1 MDTSTV
7 RRSIG
12 GSPGRGMVTEAAP
25 PALRETAWR
34 ALRYFNLYRIIVAAL
49 FLLLAVSGVLPPPLG
64 SYDPRTFTF
73 AAALFFLLA
82 VGSQLMLEYRW
93 LRYDLS
99 TFVVIGGDVLC
110 ITLLMYASGGLASGF
125 GLLMV
130 ISIAAAGMLSRERQ
144 AFFYA
149 ALAALAVLIEESW
162 FWLYDFFPVSNY
174 TRAGLLGAAFFI
186 TAFLGHSM
194 ARRIRESEALAAR
207 RSSDLR
213 NLSALH
219 THIIQR
225 MQSGVLVLDPDGR
238 IRMANLS
245 AMHLLGLEPDATG
258 RPLEEVVPELAR
270 ELARWRAEGEG
281 TTRLVTPAGGLE
293 VWASFTS
300 LQTEG
305 GQETLIFLED
315 AAAMR
320 QRAQQLKLAS
330 LGRLAA
336 SIAHEVRN
344 PLGAISHAGQLLGES
359 QELPP
364 GDRRLVEIILEHAR
378 RVNGIVNNVL
388 QVSRRQPSVPEMLRL
403 GQWLQGFCQEFRERH
418 SLAEGDLVVE
428 GSDVMARM
436 DPGQLHQVLWNLSE
450 NALRHSRERPLI
462 RYRTGMIEG
471 AQRPFLDVIDSGEG
485 MSDEVREHLF
495 EPFFSRD
502 HGGSGLGLYL
512 ARELCECNQAQLVLE
527 EHGPRG
533 CRFRILFSHPEREQW
548 GRP

>member
-1 MDTSTV
+1 MRTET
-7 RRSIG
+7 G
-12 GSPGRGMVTEAAP
+12 LPGEP
-25 PALRETAWR
+25 ETAWR
-34 ALRYFNLYRIIVAAL
+34 ALRYFNLYRIIISAL
-49 FLLLAVSGVLPPPLG
+49 FLLLAMSGVLPPPLG
-64 SYDPRTFTF
+64 SYDTLIFTLS
-73 AAALFFLLA
+73 AALFFLLA
-82 VGSQLMLEYRW
+82 ISSQLMLEYHW

-99 TFVVIGGDVLC
+99 TFVVISGDILC

-149 ALAALAVLIEESW
+149 ALASLAVLVEESW
-162 FWLYDFFPVSNY
+162 FWLYDFFPVTNY

-186 TAFLGHSM
+186 TAFLGYSM

-225 MQSGVLVLDPDGR
+225 MQSGVLVLDPEDR
-238 IRMANLS
+238 IRMANRS
-245 AMHLLGLEPDATG
+245 AMNLLGLTQETNY
-258 RPLEEVVPELAR
+258 RPLAEVAPELSR
-270 ELARWRAEGEG
+270 ELRRWREQGEG
-281 TTRLVTPAGGLE
+281 TTRLVTPGGGFE

-305 GQETLIFLED
+305 GRDTLIFLED

-359 QELPP
+359 QGLSPE
-364 GDRRLVEIILEHAR
+364 DRRLVEIVLEHAR

-388 QVSRRQPSVPEMLRL
+388 QVSRREPSVPEILRL
-403 GQWLQGFCQEFRERH
+403 HEWLEEFSREFRERH
-418 SLAEGDLVVE
+418 SLAEKDLVIE
-428 GSDVMARM
+428 GDEVKVRM

-450 NALRHSRERPLI
+450 NAMRHSRGSPLI
-462 RYRTGMIEG
+462 RYRLGRLQGSE
-471 AQRPFLDVIDSGEG
+471 RPFLDVIDTGEG
-485 MSDEVREHLF
+485 MSEEVREHLF

-502 HGGSGLGLYL
+502 RGGSGLGLYL
-512 ARELCECNQAQLVLE
+512 ARELCECNQAQLSLE
-527 EHGPRG
+527 EQGPQG
-533 CRFRILFSHPEREQW
+533 CRFRILFSHPEREQM
-548 GRP
+548 PSV

>member
-1 MDTSTV
+1 MRTET
-7 RRSIG
+7 G
-12 GSPGRGMVTEAAP
+12 LPGEP
-25 PALRETAWR
+25 ETAWR
-34 ALRYFNLYRIIVAAL
+34 ALRYFNLYRIIVSAL
-49 FLLLAVSGVLPPPLG
+49 FLLLAASGVLPPPLG
-64 SYDPRTFTF
+64 SYDTLAFTLS
-73 AAALFFLLA
+73 AALFFVLA
-82 VGSQLMLEYRW
+82 IVSQLMLEYRW
-93 LRYDLS
+93 LRYDRS
-99 TFVVIGGDVLC
+99 IFVVISGDILC

-130 ISIAAAGMLSRERQ
+130 ISIAAAGMLGRERQ
-144 AFFYA
+144 AFFHA
-149 ALAALAVLIEESW
+149 ALASLAVLVEESW
-162 FWLYDFFPVSNY
+162 FWLYDFFPASNY

-225 MQSGVLVLDPDGR
+225 MQSGVLVLDPEDR
-238 IRMANLS
+238 VRMANRS
-245 AMHLLGLEPDATG
+245 AMNLLGLSGEVNYQ
-258 RPLEEVVPELAR
+258 PLAEVAR
-270 ELARWRAEGEG
+270 ELALELRRWREQGEG
-281 TTRLVTPAGGLE
+281 NTRLVTPGGGLE

-305 GQETLIFLED
+305 GQDTLIFLED

-336 SIAHEVRN
+336 GIAHEVRN

-359 QELPP
+359 QGLSPE
-364 GDRRLVEIILEHAR
+364 DRRLVEIVLEHAR

-388 QVSRRQPSVPEMLRL
+388 QVSRREPSVPEMLHLRE
-403 GQWLQGFCQEFRERH
+403 WLEGFCREFRERH
-418 SLAEGDLVVE
+418 SLAEQELVIE
-428 GSDVMARM
+428 GEGVQVRM

-450 NALRHSRERPLI
+450 NALRHSRGSPLI
-462 RYRTGMIEG
+462 RYRLGRLQGSE
-471 AQRPFLDVIDSGEG
+471 RPFLEVIDTGEG
-485 MSDEVREHLF
+485 MSEEVREHLF

-502 HGGSGLGLYL
+502 RGGSGLGLYL
-512 ARELCECNQAQLVLE
+512 ARELCECNQAQLSLE
-527 EHGPRG
+527 AWGVEG
-533 CRFRILFSHPEREQW
+533 CRFRILFSHPEREQMAPPV
-548 GRP
+548 GKGEGTS